1 MDAIVADLLPRIAKL
16 REGKERILVGIDGNC
31 AAGKTS
37 LAYALCQ
44 HLGCPVIHMDDFY
57 LLPEQRTAERL
68 AQPGGNVAYERF
80 REQVLEPFSRG
91 EAACYQPYDCL
102 THTLGPRVTVGVAPV
117 TIVEGSYSLHP
128 KLRQFYDLGV
138 FLHVRPEEQLR
149 RILRRNHS
157 VGLEPFQALW
167 IPMEEQYFT
176 CCNTR
181 ELSDVS
187 FET

>member
-1 MDAIVADLLPRIAKL
+1 MEAIVADLLERIAAL
-16 REGKERILVGIDGNC
+16 RSRKPRILVGIDGNC

-37 LAYALCQ
+37 LAQALCQ

-68 AQPGGNVAYERF
+68 AEPGGNVAYERF
-80 REQVLEPFSRG
+80 REQVLEPFKRG
-91 EAACYQPYDCL
+91 ESACYQPYNCM
-102 THTLGPRVTVGVAPV
+102 THSLGPRITVGVAPI

-128 KLRQFYDLGV
+128 QLRSFYDLSV
-138 FLHVRPEEQLR
+138 FLHVSPEEQLR
-149 RILRRNHS
+149 RIVERNHS
-157 VGLEPFQALW
+157 VGIEPFQALW
-167 IPMEEQYFT
+167 IPMEEQYFSR
-176 CCNTR
+176 CNTR